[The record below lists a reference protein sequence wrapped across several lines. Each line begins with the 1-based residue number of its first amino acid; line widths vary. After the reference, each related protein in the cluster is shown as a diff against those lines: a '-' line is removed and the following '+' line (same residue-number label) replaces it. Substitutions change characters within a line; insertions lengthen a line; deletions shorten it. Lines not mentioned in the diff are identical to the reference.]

1 MYASAGLSF
10 VEPELREGTDEVDA
24 AQRGALPALVTSGD
38 IRGVLHCH
46 SLYSD
51 GKASIAEMARAA
63 QARGWSYIGI
73 TDHSEAA
80 FYAGGLTRDRVRA
93 QLDEI
98 DELNATLDG
107 FRVLKGIEADI
118 LSDGRLDYG
127 DDLLD
132 AFDFV
137 IGSIP
142 LASPWM
148 APR

>member
-1 MYASAGLSF
+1 M
-10 VEPELREGTDEVDA
+10 
-24 AQRGALPALVTSGD
+24 
-38 IRGVLHCH
+38 LHCH

-51 GKASIAEMARAA
+51 GKASIADMARAA

-80 FYAGGLTRDRVRA
+80 FYAGGLSRDRVRA

-118 LSDGRLDYG
+118 LADGRLDYG

-132 AFDFV
+132 AV
-137 IGSIP
+137 
-142 LASPWM
+142 
-148 APR
+148 